1 MNKTEFLEQLRRK
14 LKNLPPDEANEAL
27 SYYEEYFSDAGPEN
41 EAATIAE
48 LGSPAE
54 VAAGIISDY
63 AIKDVSGDGDKK
75 STGSS
80 LSVIWI
86 VILGIFAS
94 PIALPLA
101 IAAVAVIMA
110 LLISVFAVFLSLA
123 ASAIALIASGLFALI
138 CGAIVMFQSFASGIF
153 FIGTGLVTIA
163 LGGALG
169 LFIIWL
175 TKITV
180 RGIALLGARLLK
192 KRGA

>member
-14 LKNLPPDEANEAL
+14 LKNLPPDEVNEAL

-63 AIKDVSGDGDKK
+63 AIKDVSGDEGKK

-101 IAAVAVIMA
+101 IAAVAVIMV

-123 ASAIALIASGLFALI
+123 ASAIALIASGLVALI
-138 CGAIVMFQSFASGIF
+138 CGVVVMFQSFASGIF

-169 LFIIWL
+169 LFIVWL